1 MIYADERGNEFGLP
15 KYTVA
20 LAEAFEDA
28 ARNAPVKERTDARF
42 VLMKKCLGADYVCGR
57 CGGRTAQSVDV
68 AELDLLF
75 EDVRDAYGSASR
87 SASVEKV
94 VAEIA
99 KLAPAIE
106 TMERAAS
113 IEGRLSSR
121 NGFKRVY

>member
-1 MIYADERGNEFGLP
+1 MIYTDDRGNELGLP

-20 LAEAFEDA
+20 LAEAFDEA
-28 ARNAPVKERTDARF
+28 AKAAPVKERTDARF
-42 VLMKKCLGADYVCGR
+42 VLMKKCLGADYVCDR
-57 CGGRTAQSVDV
+57 CGGRSAQSVDV

-75 EDVRDAYGSASR
+75 EDVREAYRGAAR

-106 TMERAAS
+106 TLERAAS